1 MKSRRWIIVPGII
14 ALVMIP
20 LPQALSWSNHTEI
33 AAISLSGEVWSARQ
47 VNAES
52 LDDFLAACKD
62 SLPAVLDEVEAKA
75 ANDFP
80 GFRPRPSAIAFNPHT
95 AGAAL
100 RESFLAAIRVNP
112 EMPYLLFLKV
122 PVGGDRRG
130 RPDLP
135 WQKALLSERVLPNAP
150 FAALAPGK
158 AATALEVVQTA
169 CDEPDYGMD
178 YYLYEDN
185 GSAWGAVYGFGTQP
199 FGNPKLSYG
208 TQSPFHLSFDNEPA
222 LIHALAKFTTRSNLG
237 YRIDLFTA
245 LARFAFANGHEY
257 WGWRFAGWALH
268 YVQDLTMPYHASL
281 MPSKTT
287 FQLLLLNTFGSK
299 ADRDGTITLLSNRH
313 AMFENYQYFLLTF
326 REGNAAA
333 NPANPAIAALL
344 PSREPAESAAAS
356 TTASARTIDISAKTW
371 AIKSLGAASRARSF
385 KVDNVIAKVFPAKYV
400 NDPAYDFGAW
410 MEEIDYTWNP
420 REDLAAMD
428 PASAAAFDLVLAES
442 LKAAGDAG
450 RTFTGALAAGL
461 R

>member
-1 MKSRRWIIVPGII
+1 MKSRRGIIVPGII
-14 ALVMIP
+14 ALVLIP
-20 LPQALSWSNHTEI
+20 LPQAFSWSNHTEI
-33 AAISLSGEVWSARQ
+33 AAISLSGEAWSSRQ
-47 VNAES
+47 VKAES
-52 LDDFLAACKD
+52 LDDFLVACKD
-62 SLPAVLDEVEAKA
+62 SLPAVLAEVEEKA
-75 ANDFP
+75 GKDFP
-80 GFRPRPSAIAFNPHT
+80 GFRPRPPALAFNPDA
-95 AGAAL
+95 AGNAL
-100 RESFLAAIRVNP
+100 RDSFLAAIRVNP
-112 EMPYLLFLKV
+112 AMPYSLFLKV
-122 PVGGDRRG
+122 PSGGDRKG

-135 WQKALLSERVLPNAP
+135 WQRALLSERVLPNAP
-150 FAALAPGK
+150 FAALAPGETV
-158 AATALEVVQTA
+158 TALEVVQTA

-178 YYLYEDN
+178 YFLYEDN
-185 GSAWGAVYGFGTQP
+185 GSDWGAVYGFGTQP

-237 YRIDLFTA
+237 YRIDLFAA
-245 LARFAFANGHEY
+245 LARFAFASGHEY

-268 YVQDLTMPYHASL
+268 YVQDITMPYHASL
-281 MPSKTT
+281 MPTKTT
-287 FQLLLLNTFGSK
+287 LQLLLLNTFGSK
-299 ADRDGTITLLSNRH
+299 ADRDGAITLLSNRH

-326 REGNAAA
+326 RESDAAA
-333 NPANPAIAALL
+333 NSALAALL
-344 PSREPAESAAAS
+344 PAPGTPAVAV
-356 TTASARTIDISAKTW
+356 RTIDISAKTW

-385 KVDNVIAKVFPAKYV
+385 KVDKVVAKVFPAKLI

-420 REDLAAMD
+420 RADLEARD